1 MTKITK
7 DEMMFFTNPDINIYI
22 GFSDLSEDEYEQEK
36 KRINYST
43 HNLHKHPTER
53 EQVSQH
59 KKQKKLKKQATS
71 IENEI
76 DINEELDIQL
86 LSSPKHNVKQER
98 KKPSTSLHDDSATYN
113 DNNNNNDTTNFFTLS
128 TGIKIKCNSNL
139 IKNITTYTTFPE
151 SLSKCKN
158 TSTPISLYEDS
169 FTVPNCIPHTTI
181 SKSPFD
187 YQSIM
192 NLLQSQNE
200 YTSITDTSPSIINTN
215 NITSTTTTTTT
226 TSDIVFLSLNNHPL
240 LFSSLH
246 NIIPLQCRPKSQH
259 DVLKHSPLDIS
270 GINIPRLIISP
281 HNTTLTHCFHDCTH
295 TQFKRIFINF
305 GPCDI
310 IHFTLRKEHINN
322 YHLNLD
328 ALLTKSEED
337 LITFFNARNIEF
349 TYHIQRKGDITL
361 IDAGVIH
368 IPLTAFSVVH
378 NTNILAHWAF
388 FPNQLRDIEIAL
400 KHQQTSPSLNM
411 VPLYIT
417 LTKMINAEMITNAH
431 IDISVI
437 KTIHRELTPYLN
449 EHNDIKK
456 YYEFM
461 IRNKISLYQQP
472 ATSNI
477 AFCDYCQNE
486 IYNYYNISALTAS
499 TTGSTDT
506 IKVIHCL
513 TCYIRHYEHLS
524 GNTKDIL
531 LYKFTDDDINTL
543 FERMN
548 LLISNKKH
556 NALSLINQNQ
566 QCFDIIKGDNFDY
579 TALAVV
585 DKVNEY
591 VYENVYNNDYGDV
604 DMISRFLI
612 PNRECTDEKSSVLN
626 IRTRNGEKEVS
637 HYIEYE
643 NIIED
648 GKRFSPLNQPRR
660 LGSNEYE
667 TVLMNSNLHT
677 QRKSE
682 GSYGVSTK
690 KSNKSL
696 FESLLRNNNNKKKG
710 NDVNDSGIENVQ
722 QNGTH
727 NNNNN
732 NVKGCSLALY
742 KGRSFMEMLIQQQ
755 KNKRMINGTAVNN
768 VNNVNGGMKEFIIM
782 NDTNECNRNGVR
794 KVYDFDEI

>member
-7 DEMMFFTNPDINIYI
+7 DEMKFFTNPDINIYI

-53 EQVSQH
+53 EQVSSQS
-59 KKQKKLKKQATS
+59 KKQKKLKKQTTS

-76 DINEELDIQL
+76 DINEEIDIQL

-98 KKPSTSLHDDSATYN
+98 KKPNTAIHDDSVYN
-113 DNNNNNDTTNFFTLS
+113 DNDNTNFFTLS
-128 TGIKIKCNSNL
+128 TGIQIKCNSNL

-151 SLSKCKN
+151 SLSKSKN
-158 TSTPISLYEDS
+158 TSPTTTTTTSLYEDS

-192 NLLQSQNE
+192 HLLQSQNE
-200 YTSITDTSPSIINTN
+200 YTSITDTSSSIINTN
-215 NITSTTTTTTT
+215 NIISTASTSLT

-259 DVLKHSPLDIS
+259 DMLKHSPLDIS

-281 HNTTLTHCFHDCTH
+281 HNTNLTHCFYDCTY

-322 YHLNLD
+322 YHLNLNT
-328 ALLTKSEED
+328 LLTKSEED

-361 IDAGVIH
+361 IEAGVIH
-368 IPLTAFSVVH
+368 IPLTAYSVH
-378 NTNILAHWAF
+378 NTSILAHWAF

-417 LTKMINAEMITNAH
+417 LTKMINTEMITNTH
-431 IDISVI
+431 VDISVI

-461 IRNKISLYQQP
+461 ITNKISLYQQP
-472 ATSNI
+472 STSNI

-486 IYNYYNISALTAS
+486 IYNYYNISAFSVS
-499 TTGSTDT
+499 TTET

-531 LYKFTDDDINTL
+531 LYKFTEDDINNL

-556 NALSLINQNQ
+556 NALSNQ

-579 TALAVV
+579 TALTAV
-585 DKVNEY
+585 DKVNAY

-612 PNRECTDEKSSVLN
+612 PNREYADDKSSVLN
-626 IRTRNGEKEVS
+626 IKTKNGENEVS

-648 GKRFSPLNQPRR
+648 VKRFSPLNQPRR
-660 LGSNEYE
+660 LGHNEYE

-682 GSYGVSTK
+682 GNYGMSTK

-696 FESLLRNNNNKKKG
+696 FESLLRSNNNNTNKKG

-722 QNGTH
+722 QNGM

-732 NVKGCSLALY
+732 MKGCSSSLY

-755 KNKRMINGTAVNN
+755 QQKNKRMLNGNA
-768 VNNVNGGMKEFIIM
+768 GMKEFIIM
-782 NDTNECNRNGVR
+782 NDTNERNRNGVR